1 MGWRPGARSGRAG
14 SGRRRPPEPPAWPC
28 SGPARRSGSAP
39 ARCRPHRRRSGTRPG
54 RSGGNK
60 QPGRRC
66 GVRRTHRCRRPAR
79 RRTGPGFAGPTGSH
93 GPGPGAGRDPVERRF
108 AQSRAF
114 YVTRLSLPAGD
125 NAVPM
130 PDQAKP
136 LVSALVVSYNAK
148 DLLLQCLQAFFA
160 NSDVPVEAVV
170 VDNDS
175 SDGSAAAV
183 TDEFPQATVL
193 AQPKN
198 LGYGRAANLGLER
211 CQGRFVL
218 LLSSEVTVD
227 PQAVGRMADFLLTR
241 PDAGAVGPRLLLPNG
256 RLDPDARRAFPMPR
270 TLFYRTVGLSR
281 LFPKSPRFGRYNMG
295 HVPESDVHEMD
306 AGTGACLMLRMAALD
321 RVGFFDP
328 RYFMFGEDIDL
339 CYRLKLG
346 GWKVFY
352 LPTATATHQKRAAT
366 NKSQRQATYERYR
379 SMWTYHFKHHS
390 KEVSAFG
397 NGLVWAQIWGR
408 WVAASVRDS
417 VTKSNRQSS

>member
-1 MGWRPGARSGRAG
+1 
-14 SGRRRPPEPPAWPC
+14 
-28 SGPARRSGSAP
+28 
-39 ARCRPHRRRSGTRPG
+39 
-54 RSGGNK
+54 
-60 QPGRRC
+60 
-66 GVRRTHRCRRPAR
+66 
-79 RRTGPGFAGPTGSH
+79 
-93 GPGPGAGRDPVERRF
+93 
-108 AQSRAF
+108 
-114 YVTRLSLPAGD
+114 
-125 NAVPM
+125 M
-130 PDQAKP
+130 PDPTKP

-148 DLLLQCLQAFFA
+148 EQLLRCLQAFFT

-198 LGYGRAANLGLER
+198 LGFGRAANLGLER

-218 LLSSEVTVD
+218 LLSSEVTVE

-241 PDAGAVGPRLLLPNG
+241 PDAGAVGPRLLLPSG

-270 TLFYRTVGLSR
+270 TMFYRTVGLSK

-295 HVPESDVHEMD
+295 HLPESDMHEMD
-306 AGTGACLMLRMAALD
+306 AGSGACLMVRMAALD

-328 RYFMFGEDIDL
+328 RYFMYGEDVDL

-352 LPTATATHQKRAAT
+352 LPSAGATHHISQSTPAA
-366 NKSQRQATYERYR
+366 QRQMSYERHR
-379 SMWTYHFKHHS
+379 SMWTYHFKHHA
-390 KEVSAFG
+390 EDVSAFG

-408 WVAASVRDS
+408 WAAGRVKDAVSRPKRS
-417 VTKSNRQSS
+417 AS